1 MLKNKF
7 YRQTIAFVTISLASI
22 FLYST
27 AQNGTELAT
36 WILLGLVIVAALTTL
51 LTK

>member
-7 YRQTIAFVTISLASI
+7 NRQTFAFVIISLASI

-27 AQNGTELAT
+27 AQHEIEIAT
-36 WILLGLVIVAALTTL
+36 WILLGLLLIAALTTL
-51 LTK
+51 MTK

>member
-7 YRQTIAFVTISLASI
+7 NRQTFAFLTVSLASVL
-22 FLYST
+22 LYPT
-27 AQNGTELAT
+27 AQNEMDLVT
-36 WILLGLVIVAALTTL
+36 WILLGLVLIAALTTL

>member
-7 YRQTIAFVTISLASI
+7 NRQIFSFVTISLASI
-22 FLYST
+22 FLYLT
-27 AQNGTELAT
+27 AKNGAETIT
-36 WILLGLVIVAALTTL
+36 WILLGLVLLAALTTL

>member
-7 YRQTIAFVTISLASI
+7 NRQTLAFVTISLASI
-22 FLYST
+22 FLYPA
-27 AQNGTELAT
+27 AQNGAKIITC
-36 WILLGLVIVAALTTL
+36 ILLGLVPLAALTIL

>member
-7 YRQTIAFVTISLASI
+7 NRQTLAFVIISLASI
-22 FLYST
+22 FLYPA
-27 AQNGTELAT
+27 AQNGTKILI
-36 WILLGLVIVAALTTL
+36 WILLGLAPLAALTTL